1 MLSVFLGDKLYFL
14 GGYVTTS
21 GSHSNEVFYLDVSKP
36 FKSNIPSW
44 VDLTSSAAIPFG
56 SSFATVSLININNS
70 RTIYLLGGFL
80 IDSESFIYA
89 FNPQTLKWNIPQSKG
104 NTQTRRRDIKFVS
117 DDSGK
122 VYIFGGYNDINSS
135 FNDMT
140 IFDTNVLTW
149 SIKLQLM
156 FLQQGSYTATLLS
169 NNIGGL
175 DNRH

>member
-44 VDLTSSAAIPFG
+44 IDLTSSAAIPFR

-70 RTIYLLGGFL
+70 QTIYLFGRFL

-89 FNPQTLKWNIPQSKG
+89 FNPQTLK
-104 NTQTRRRDIKFVS
+104 
-117 DDSGK
+117 
-122 VYIFGGYNDINSS
+122 
-135 FNDMT
+135 
-140 IFDTNVLTW
+140 
-149 SIKLQLM
+149 
-156 FLQQGSYTATLLS
+156 
-169 NNIGGL
+169 
-175 DNRH
+175 